1 MRLQLP
7 LSLDFRLKRPARFD
21 EFTIEEAL
29 VPILANLIATRKPM
43 VVVELGSGLST
54 VVIAKVIE
62 LLSLPTMGPSFATF
76 VSIDEDERYV
86 RRTRAWL
93 QAEGLVHRVAFQ
105 VAPCADNG
113 WYGLPESPVQSL
125 DFLFVDGPSSRVEG
139 DNVRASALSFFKPHL
154 TATSAILVVDAKRD
168 QWMVRDWLDE
178 WPHARATYYDTER
191 GAALLEVG

>member
-1 MRLQLP
+1 M
-7 LSLDFRLKRPARFD
+7 SLEFRLKRPARFD

-29 VPILANLIATRKPM
+29 VPLLAHLIATRKPN

-54 VVIAKVIE
+54 IIIAKTIE
-62 LLSLPTMGPSFATF
+62 LAGIGTTF

-93 QAEGLVHRVAFQ
+93 KAEGLVHRVIFQ
-105 VAPCADNG
+105 IAPRAEDG
-113 WYGLPESPVQSL
+113 WYGLPCSPVQSL

-139 DNVRASALSFFKPHL
+139 DNVRGRALSFFKPYL
-154 TATSAILVVDAKRD
+154 SAKSAILVDDSKRD
-168 QWMVRDWLDE
+168 HEMVRDWLDE
-178 WPHARATYYDTER
+178 WTHARVTEYDTER